1 MQIGL
6 LTWEGAVRKR
16 LLALAVV
23 AVAIFALPHDAAA
36 TIIGFEG
43 VAPAGSL
50 VNVNPAAPF
59 TEGGFTLT
67 PTNAQSAV
75 FDSAAG
81 VDFPGDLT
89 DWFGFEENNLIT
101 LTGPAPFSLQSV
113 VLGPSTVASAL
124 LTSITMVGNLNGGR
138 TLSTTFSGL
147 TTATLETLNW
157 SNLNSVVF
165 RATDDSGIDNITL
178 NEVPEPAS
186 LMLFVMGGLGLIP
199 RRGRGKRRT
208 PSGAAPSD
216 ARCPSEAAPQT

>member
-1 MQIGL
+1 MGL
-6 LTWEGAVRKR
+6 LTWEGVVRKP

-23 AVAIFALPHDAAA
+23 AGAIFALPHDAAA

-67 PTNAQSAV
+67 PTTAESAV
-75 FDSAAG
+75 FDSAAL

-89 DWFGFEENNLIT
+89 DWFGFQENNLIT

-113 VLGPSTVASAL
+113 VLGPNTVATAL
-124 LTSITMVGNLNGGR
+124 LTSITMVGNLNGGG
-138 TLSTTFSGL
+138 TLSATFSGL

-178 NEVPEPAS
+178 NAVPEPAS
-186 LMLFVMGGLGLIP
+186 LMLFVMGGLGLIAKA
-199 RRGRGKRRT
+199 RTWKAQDAFGR
-208 PSGAAPSD
+208 
-216 ARCPSEAAPQT
+216 